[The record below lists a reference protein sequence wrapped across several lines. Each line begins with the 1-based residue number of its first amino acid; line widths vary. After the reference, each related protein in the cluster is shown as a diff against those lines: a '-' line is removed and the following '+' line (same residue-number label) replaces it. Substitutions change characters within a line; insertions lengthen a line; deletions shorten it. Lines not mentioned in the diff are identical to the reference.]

1 MNSSDSA
8 KKDEANAA
16 HQTPEAPKSAH
27 ATPVVEKY
35 IKKRN
40 VKAEQQ
46 IQHEENG
53 NGQSE

>member
-1 MNSSDSA
+1 MMNSSNPFEN
-8 KKDEANAA
+8 KEASKVLKS
-16 HQTPEAPKSAH
+16 EEPKSAH

-40 VKAEQQ
+40 LKAEKQ

-53 NGQSE
+53 KSS